1 VRGGPDLARWP
12 AETHSLTIPC
22 RWQTRLAAEPTFLCD
37 SDSGKYRTGD
47 FCLPIS
53 NEMLD
58 ISSALVNNKI
68 IDMCLQF
75 LLTCK
80 DILAIVDKK
89 RVRISTKKATV
100 SHVQTTSVELQI
112 DETES

>member
-1 VRGGPDLARWP
+1 
-12 AETHSLTIPC
+12 
-22 RWQTRLAAEPTFLCD
+22 
-37 SDSGKYRTGD
+37 
-47 FCLPIS
+47 
-53 NEMLD
+53 MLD

-89 RVRISTKKATV
+89 RVRISTRKAAVRDVLKTL
-100 SHVQTTSVELQI
+100 VELQI
-112 DETES
+112 DETAS

>member
-1 VRGGPDLARWP
+1 VGVVCEGPDAASWP
-12 AETHSLTIPC
+12 AKTHQLTIPIE
-22 RWQTRLAAEPTFLCD
+22 RKLQWPQSQQFLCD
-37 SDSGKYRTGD
+37 SDFGKDRTGD
-47 FCLPIS
+47 CCLPFS

-89 RVRISTKKATV
+89 QVRIAPWKARLNR
-100 SHVQTTSVELQI
+100 EL
-112 DETES
+112 